1 MPMDFTL
8 MEDPY
13 SNFLITSIYPHV
25 HAYIHDRFPM
35 IDMQLLIRRGKMSK
49 LHTEY
54 QELVCKMILE
64 CMPDTSGA
72 CQTPLECM
80 KEMSGMNE
88 AFFMERVMM
97 ESAMG
102 RISNERFIHLTRQWI
117 ELVESCYDPS
127 TMS

>member
-64 CMPDTSGA
+64 CMPDTSG
-72 CQTPLECM
+72 M
-80 KEMSGMNE
+80 KE

-117 ELVESCYDPS
+117 ELDRESY
-127 TMS
+127 